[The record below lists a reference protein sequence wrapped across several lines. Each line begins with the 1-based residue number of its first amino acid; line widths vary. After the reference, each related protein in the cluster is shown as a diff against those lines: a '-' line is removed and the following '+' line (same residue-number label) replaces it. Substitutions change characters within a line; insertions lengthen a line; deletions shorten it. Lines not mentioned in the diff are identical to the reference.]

1 VIHQE
6 EKMILSTAIV
16 FTGPRQVDLVE
27 VEIPEPGPNEF
38 TIQTL
43 VTLMSMGTE
52 VICYQGESD
61 PGTHWHGWVKYP
73 FYPGYSCVGR
83 IIKVGE
89 QVADFSEGGRIF
101 CSVSHRQFSNISA
114 DVGSI
119 VKVPDGVSDEEAS
132 WCKLATITQTGIRQ
146 AEHAM
151 GDTAV
156 VIGLGPLGQLVTQY
170 LRVIGLREV
179 LVIDQI
185 QPRLDIALEHGATA
199 AFCGSA
205 ADAKD
210 FVLEHT
216 DGVLAD
222 VVYDVTGYYAVFPM
236 ALQLARRFG
245 KVILQGDSPHP
256 SKQHL
261 THDVLTRQLRVLGSH
276 NESLPP
282 EHAHW
287 TGKRQSEL
295 FLQYVQRKQMRVADL
310 ITHRFAPGDA
320 AEVYARLE
328 SERGASAGVI
338 FDWR

>member
-1 VIHQE
+1 MKANAV
-6 EKMILSTAIV
+6 V
-16 FTGPRQVDLVE
+16 FTGPRQVDFTQLDV
-27 VEIPEPGPNEF
+27 PDPGDREF

-52 VICYQGESD
+52 LICYRGESD
-61 PGTHWHGWVKYP
+61 PGTHWHGWVNYP

-83 IIKVGE
+83 VIKVGKE
-89 QVADFSEGGRIF
+89 VTDFSEGDRVF
-101 CSVSHRQFSNISA
+101 RSTSHRQYANLS
-114 DVGSI
+114 DG
-119 VKVPDGVSDEEAS
+119 VKIPDGISDEEAS

-146 AEHAM
+146 AEHMM
-151 GDTAV
+151 GDTAAI
-156 VIGLGPLGQLVTQY
+156 IGLGPLGQLITQY
-170 LRVIGLREV
+170 LKVLGLREI
-179 LVIDQI
+179 LAIDQI
-185 QPRLDIALEHGATA
+185 QPRLDRALEHGATA

-216 DGVLAD
+216 DGELAD

-236 ALQLARRFG
+236 ALPLARRFG

-276 NESLPP
+276 NEALPP
-282 EHAHW
+282 QYAHW
-287 TGKRQSEL
+287 TMKRQAEL
-295 FLQYVQRKQMRVADL
+295 FLKYVQRKQMNVADL
-310 ITHRFAPGDA
+310 ITHRFDPAKAG
-320 AEVYARLE
+320 EVYAQLD
-328 SERGASAGVI
+328 SARGDSAGVI

>member
-1 VIHQE
+1 MRS
-6 EKMILSTAIV
+6 KTIV
-16 FTGPRQVDLVE
+16 FSGPRE
-27 VEIPEPGPNEF
+27 VELVTEEVPEPGEKQF

-52 VICYQGESD
+52 LICYSGESD
-61 PGTHWHGWVKYP
+61 PGSHWYNWVKYP
-73 FYPGYSCVGR
+73 FRPGYSCVGR
-83 IIKVGE
+83 IIRVGK
-89 QVADFSEGGRIF
+89 QVNEYSEGDRIF
-101 CSVSHRQFSNISA
+101 CAVNHRQFANIPA
-114 DVGSI
+114 DSGGVVRI
-119 VKVPDGVSDEEAS
+119 PDGISEEEAA
-132 WCKLATITQTGIRQ
+132 WCKLATITQTGVRQ

-151 GDTAV
+151 GDTAAI
-156 VIGLGPLGQLVTQY
+156 IGLGPLGQLITQY
-170 LRVIGLREV
+170 LRAIGLREI

-185 QPRLDIALEHGATA
+185 QQRLDRALAHGATA

-222 VVYDVTGYYAVFPM
+222 VAYDVTGHYAVFPM

-261 THDVLTRQLRVLGSH
+261 TADVLTRQLRVIGSH
-276 NESLPP
+276 NENLPP
-282 EHAHW
+282 QYAHW
-287 TGKRQSEL
+287 SMRRQAQL
-295 FLQYVQRKQMRVADL
+295 FMQYLQRGQMIVSDL
-310 ITHRFAPGDA
+310 ITHRFDPDEA
-320 AEVYARLE
+320 AEVYAQLDHA
-328 SERGASAGVI
+328 RGDSAGVI